1 MLDQLAIGAGET
13 LLLLGG
19 AGSVGIIATQLAVSR
34 DATVIAAASPRD
46 HELLRDLGATPV
58 AYGERLVEQV
68 REITPRVDA
77 VMDAAGRGA
86 LPAAIEL
93 AGGRRRVITLSDP
106 RAHELGVTLSAP
118 TPDRAPRAVDDGMA
132 LLAAGTLRTKQRR
145 ELPLQNAAEA
155 HRLLESGETHD
166 KIVLSTP

>member
-1 MLDQLAIGAGET
+1 VLDQLAIGAGET

-46 HELLRDLGATPV
+46 HE
-58 AYGERLVEQV
+58 
-68 REITPRVDA
+68 
-77 VMDAAGRGA
+77 
-86 LPAAIEL
+86 
-93 AGGRRRVITLSDP
+93 P

-118 TPDRAPRAVDDGMA
+118 NPDRPPRAVDDGMA